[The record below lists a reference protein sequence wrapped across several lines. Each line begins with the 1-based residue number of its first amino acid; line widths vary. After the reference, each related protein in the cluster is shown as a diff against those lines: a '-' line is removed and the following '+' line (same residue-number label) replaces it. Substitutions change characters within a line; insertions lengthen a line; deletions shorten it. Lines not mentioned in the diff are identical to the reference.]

1 MHIEILSEDKSGAY
15 VVERLTRE
23 IITGLRAEADIAV
36 RPHRGCGSLPKDL
49 MSRPSK
55 FTGSLLDLLPAKC
68 RAYNN
73 VYKGTDMILVAV
85 MDSDQNDPNL
95 LRQEMYAVM
104 HKFAPDIRSVVG
116 LCTEEIE
123 AWLLGD
129 RDAVRR
135 AYPGLDERVL
145 FNYEQD
151 SICGTWET
159 LCRVIEPDNADELI
173 DIGYPAIGHYKSKWA
188 LTIAKYMHAD
198 NNVSPSFI
206 NYRNS
211 IETAVR
217 RPGPIAR
224 PAASVRRITF

>member
-15 VVERLTRE
+15 VVERLTQQ
-23 IITGLRAEADIAV
+23 IVSYMGSDAQITV

-49 MSRPSK
+49 SAKPSK
-55 FTGSLLDLLPAKC
+55 YTGSLLDLLPAKC

-73 VYKGTDMILVAV
+73 VYKGSDTILVVV
-85 MDSDQNDPNL
+85 MDSDQHDPVA
-95 LRQEMYAVM
+95 LRQEIYAVM
-104 HKFAPDIRSVVG
+104 HKFAPDLRSVVG

-129 RDAVRR
+129 HKAVST
-135 AYPGLDERVL
+135 AYPGLDEEAL
-145 FNYEQD
+145 AKYDQD
-151 SICGTWET
+151 SICGTWEV
-159 LCRVIEPDNADELI
+159 LCRVIEPDNCDDLI

-188 LTIAKYMHAD
+188 MTISRYMNAKD
-198 NNVSPSFI
+198 NISPSFI

-211 IETAVR
+211 IETALR

-224 PAASVRRITF
+224 TITGVRRISF